1 MRQVTYSIGTV
12 MPDQSS
18 ASFPSELAKRPLGH
32 RPGPFVRNL
41 RHLGAIF
48 LQGLVALLPLIVT
61 IIVIGWLGFT
71 AERTLGTAIKWI
83 LPKSLEH
90 LYVPGMGV
98 AAGAIGIFLFGLFIN
113 VYGVPKLIHWGELA
127 IINRVPLVKTIYGGV
142 RDLLGFFSQP
152 GSESSVS
159 KVVVVKLGDTGIRA
173 VGLLTRESFD
183 DLPEGL
189 GEAGYVLVYFP
200 FSYQMGGPTMLVPR
214 ENVTP
219 LDMPLEDA
227 MRYVVTAGA
236 KAGPPSP

>member
-1 MRQVTYSIGTV
+1 
-12 MPDQSS
+12 MPDQDR
-18 ASFPSELAKRPLGH
+18 ASTPSQITNGPLGQ

-48 LQGLVALLPLIVT
+48 LQGLITLLPLIVT
-61 IIVIGWLGFT
+61 VVIIGWLGFT
-71 AERTLGTAIKWI
+71 AERTLGAAIKWV
-83 LPKSLEH
+83 LPTSLVH

-98 AAGAIGIFLFGLFIN
+98 AVGALGIFLFGLFIN
-113 VYGVPKLIHWGELA
+113 VYGVPKLIQWGELA

-173 VGLLTRESFD
+173 VGLLTRETFD

-219 LDMPLEDA
+219 LNMPL
-227 MRYVVTAGA
+227 
-236 KAGPPSP
+236 